1 MPIIRL
7 TLLEDFASL
16 AEKGEIVQALSD
28 SLVAVMGEI
37 VRPYI
42 YTLVDEVP
50 PGAWS
55 IQGGTIMTEEMMRA
69 GIATSNQQRSLR
81 LTEQRVREAYDVLA
95 SGDRQRIEEY
105 WDKDMTW
112 LVPGHNQVS
121 GLKRGLDEF
130 LAFMDK
136 VGFLTDNS
144 FQMSWDRVLITGDT
158 SADIRHNTGHRAG
171 DESRQLAIDVVHI
184 LRWREGKVI
193 EGSGLIFGDGTAQ
206 FDEFWS

>member
-1 MPIIRL
+1 MPIIRV

-16 AEKGEIVQALSD
+16 QQKGEIVHSLSD
-28 SLVAVMGEI
+28 ALTNVMGEI

-42 YTLVDEVP
+42 YTLVDEVS

-55 IQGGTIMTEEMMRA
+55 VQGGTIMTEEMMRS
-69 GIATSNQQRSLR
+69 GIGTSNQQRELR
-81 LTEQRVREAYDVLA
+81 LTSDLVRAAYDAL
-95 SGDRQRIEEY
+95 GTGNRQTIENY

-112 LVPGHNQVS
+112 LVPGHNQIS
-121 GLKRGLDEF
+121 GMKRGLDEF
-130 LAFMDK
+130 LTFMDK

-144 FQMSWDRVLITGDT
+144 FQMSWEGLTITGDT

-171 DESRQLAIDVVHI
+171 DESRQLAIDVVHV

-193 EGSGLIFGDGTAQ
+193 EGRGAIFGDGTAQ
-206 FDEFWS
+206 FDEFWR

>member
-16 AEKGEIVQALSD
+16 AEKGEIVQALSN

-55 IQGGTIMTEEMMRA
+55 VQGGTIMTEEMMRA

-81 LTEQRVREAYDVLA
+81 LTEQRVREAYDVLG
-95 SGDRQRIEEY
+95 SGDRQKIEEY
-105 WDKDMTW
+105 WDQDMTW

-121 GLKRGLDEF
+121 GLKSGLDEF

-171 DESRQLAIDVVHI
+171 DESRQLAIDVVHV
-184 LRWREGKVI
+184 LRWREGKVV
-193 EGSGLIFGDGTAQ
+193 EGRGAIFGDGTAQ

>member
-16 AEKGEIVQALSD
+16 TEKGEIVQALGD

-69 GIATSNQQRSLR
+69 GIATSNQQRSQR
-81 LTEQRVREAYDVLA
+81 LTEDRVRQAYEVLA
-95 SGDRQRIEEY
+95 SGERDRIAEY
-105 WDKDMTW
+105 WAEDMTW
-112 LVPGHNQVS
+112 LVPGHNQIS
-121 GLKRGLDEF
+121 GMKRGLDEF
-130 LAFMDK
+130 LSFMDK
-136 VGFLTDNS
+136 VGYLTDNS
-144 FQMSWDRVLITGDT
+144 FQMSWEGVVITGDT

-171 DESRQLAIDVVHI
+171 DESRQLAIDVVHV
-184 LRWREGKVI
+184 LRWREGKVV
-193 EGSGLIFGDGTAQ
+193 EGQGAIFSDGTAQ

>member
-1 MPIIRL
+1 MPIIRV

-16 AEKGEIVQALSD
+16 AQKEEIVQELSN
-28 SLVAVMGEI
+28 SLVSVMGEI

-42 YTLVDEVP
+42 YTLVDEVS

-55 IQGGTIMTEEMMRA
+55 VQGGTIMTEEMMRA
-69 GIATSNQQRSLR
+69 GIATSNQQRSQR
-81 LTEQRVREAYDVLA
+81 LTEDRVRQAYEVLA
-95 SGDRQRIEEY
+95 SGDRQRIAEY
-105 WDKDMTW
+105 WAEDMSW
-112 LVPGHNQVS
+112 LVPGHNQIS

-136 VGFLTDNS
+136 VGFLSDNS
-144 FQMSWDRVLITGDT
+144 FQMSWEGVVITGDT

-171 DESRQLAIDVVHI
+171 DEAKRLDIDVVHV
-184 LRWREGKVI
+184 LRWREGKVV
-193 EGSGLIFGDGTAQ
+193 EGRGAIFGDGTAQ

>member
-1 MPIIRL
+1 MPIIRV
-7 TLLEDFASL
+7 TLLEDFASSQQ
-16 AEKGEIVQALSD
+16 KGEIVQELSNT
-28 SLVAVMGEI
+28 LANVMGEI
-37 VRPYI
+37 VRPYT
-42 YTLVDEVP
+42 YALVDEVQA
-50 PGAWS
+50 GAWGV
-55 IQGGTIMTEEMMRA
+55 QGGVLMTEEMMRA
-69 GIATSNQQRSLR
+69 GIGTSNQQRSLR
-81 LTEQRVREAYDVLA
+81 LTEKRVREAYDVLG
-95 SGDRQRIEEY
+95 SGDRQKIEEY

-121 GLKRGLDEF
+121 GLKKGLDEF

-171 DESRQLAIDVVHI
+171 DESRQLAIDVVHV

-206 FDEFWS
+206 FDEFWR

>member
-1 MPIIRL
+1 MPIIRV
-7 TLLEDFASL
+7 TLLEDFASS
-16 AEKGEIVQALSD
+16 EQKGEIVQELSNT
-28 SLVAVMGEI
+28 LANVMGEI
-37 VRPYI
+37 VRPYT
-42 YTLVDEVP
+42 YALVDEVQA
-50 PGAWS
+50 GAWGV
-55 IQGGTIMTEEMMRA
+55 QGGVLMTEEMMRA

-81 LTEQRVREAYDVLA
+81 LTEQRVREAYDVLG
-95 SGDRQRIEEY
+95 SGDRQKIEEY
-105 WDKDMTW
+105 WDQDMTW

-121 GLKRGLDEF
+121 GLKSGLDEF

-206 FDEFWS
+206 FDEFWR

>member
-1 MPIIRL
+1 MPIIRV
-7 TLLEDFASL
+7 TLLEDFASS
-16 AEKGEIVQALSD
+16 EQKGEIVQELSNT
-28 SLVAVMGEI
+28 LANVMGEI
-37 VRPYI
+37 VRPYT
-42 YTLVDEVP
+42 YALVDEVQA
-50 PGAWS
+50 GAWGV
-55 IQGGTIMTEEMMRA
+55 QGGVLMTEEMMRA

-81 LTEQRVREAYDVLA
+81 LTEQRVREAYDVLG
-95 SGDRQRIEEY
+95 SGDRQKIEEY
-105 WDKDMTW
+105 WDQDMTW

-121 GLKRGLDEF
+121 GLKSGLDEF

-184 LRWREGKVI
+184 LRWRDGKVI

-206 FDEFWS
+206 FDEFWR